1 MGDAE
6 EWLSRPLTD
15 LVSGVARSVAEGQTA
30 LDRQSLST
38 ARELREAVEAG
49 ELEIPLDAPWFRFA
63 DVEADITVSLSVE
76 ARPERDDDGQVRAYR
91 QYLVAT
97 PTNPRLTNTYDYD
110 VAAAS
115 RVSVSIVP
123 VPSPE

>member
-38 ARELREAVEAG
+38 TRDIREAVAAG
-49 ELEIPLDAPWFRFA
+49 DLEIPLDAPWFRFSEVA
-63 DVEADITVSLSVE
+63 ADINVALSVE
-76 ARPERDDDGQVRAYR
+76 ARPERDDEGRVRAYR

-97 PTNPRLTNTYDYD
+97 PTNPRVTNAYDYD
-110 VAAAS
+110 VTAAS

-123 VPSPE
+123 VPAPE